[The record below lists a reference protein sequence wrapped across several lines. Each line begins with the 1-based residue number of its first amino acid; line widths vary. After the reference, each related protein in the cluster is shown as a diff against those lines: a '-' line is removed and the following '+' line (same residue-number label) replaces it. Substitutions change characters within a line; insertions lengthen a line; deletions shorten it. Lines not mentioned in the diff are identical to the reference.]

1 MENIIVTVTNQQKS
15 FFYDIEVPIEL
26 AISNLKDDIVETLNG
41 YNPNLF
47 LKTATVSLLCNR
59 TGHVLADN
67 ETMETAGV
75 WNGDYITIKEV

>member
-1 MENIIVTVTNQQKS
+1 MGNIIITVTNQSKS
-15 FFYDIEVPIEL
+15 YFYDIEIPVEL
-26 AISNLKDDIVETLNG
+26 SIRNLKDDIVEALNG

-47 LKTATVSLLCNR
+47 LKAATVSLFCNR
-59 TGHVLADN
+59 TGHTLTDD

>member
-1 MENIIVTVTNQQKS
+1 MDNIIITITNQPKS
-15 FFYDIEVPIEL
+15 FFYDIEVPIGL
-26 AISNLKDDIVETLNG
+26 TISNLKDDIVEALNG

-47 LKTATVSLLCNR
+47 LKTATVTLLCNR
-59 TGHVLADN
+59 TGHILADD

>member
-1 MENIIVTVTNQQKS
+1 MDNIIITITNQSRS

-26 AISNLKDDIVETLNG
+26 AISNLKDDIVEALNG

-47 LKTATVSLLCNR
+47 LKAATAALLCNR
-59 TGHVLADN
+59 TGHILADD

-75 WNGDYITIKEV
+75 WNGDYITIIEV

>member
-1 MENIIVTVTNQQKS
+1 MENIIVTVTNQTKA
-15 FFYDIEVPIEL
+15 FFYDIEVPIGL
-26 AISNLKDDIVETLNG
+26 PMRGLKDDIVEALNG

-47 LKTATVSLLCNR
+47 LKTAALSLVCNR
-59 TGHVLADN
+59 TGHILSDE